1 MQDANIAKLIRFT
14 ESRIICT
21 GGVVFIGDGN
31 TGKTHTAMSITEF
44 KSKTFFNLSN
54 ATLKKSVNLEW
65 DYFIFQSNIEE
76 YLISTSSQIFIMPG
90 QKGRAKSGEGLAFE
104 DAADLYFHVAPI
116 KVVLT
121 LILTF
126 DLTDI
131 KTFLELEYWLN
142 RAIERDMVQPH
153 TSIIILGTHLDQEEN
168 MMVTDENMQVAK
180 DFVRDF
186 VSEKIGLIM
195 DPADIHTIMVSNLTG
210 EGIQDLKSAINYS
223 FLSAFKLNGYVNQT
237 RENNNNNNNDRTK
250 DDSNKSSSNASE

>member
-14 ESRIICT
+14 ESKIICT

-44 KSKTFFNLSN
+44 KGKSFFNLSD

-76 YLISTSSQIFIMPG
+76 YLIRTSSQIFIMPG
-90 QKGRAKSGEGLAFE
+90 QKGRARLGEGLAFE

-116 KVVLT
+116 KVVLS

-131 KTFLELEYWLN
+131 KTFLELEYWLG
-142 RAIERDMVQPH
+142 RAIERDMVQPY
-153 TSIIILGTHLDQEEN
+153 TSIVIIGTHLDDAEN
-168 MMVTDENMQVAK
+168 IAVTDENMEVAK
-180 DFVRDF
+180 SFVRDF
-186 VSEKIGLIM
+186 ISEKRGLIV
-195 DPADIHTIMVSNLTG
+195 DPEDIHTIKVSNTTG
-210 EGIQDLKSAINYS
+210 EGIDELKAAINHS
-223 FLSAFKLNGYVNQT
+223 FLSAFKINGYVTEQK
-237 RENNNNNNNDRTK
+237 ENNNHEETK
-250 DDSNKSSSNASE
+250 ELSNSDTD